1 MKRIAYLLILLGLS
15 VCNYANA
22 KNVVD
27 KKKNTG
33 GVEQQVLST
42 QEQLLQAIQNGLKDP
57 NDDNALKD
65 VNKVIRGNVK
75 PQEQFLLKRDSVALA
90 NYGLKMDSRFF
101 DVYKTLTKPKGK
113 QSKASSYEFSYEK
126 LSLRERKY
134 FTKQDNK
141 GRERVDSSE
150 CIIPIAVLVHSKID
164 KEQPANYEVSFEWR
178 IILDDQKLK
187 KSELKSI
194 TAKEIRPQV
203 KEPAPVEQPPK
214 EAVKAPVAEAP
225 VADSGEEP
233 SEEIL
238 KPEPIPAPVASVT
251 SVENEDLRIIR
262 TNETYRLLSAYIK
275 TMSEYMLHP
284 EAVAGKIIDMFD
296 NANSVVEV
304 SNCNRASISQREA
317 NQYFSQLK
325 PGKINI
331 DVKSQDFNDDFT
343 EIIYTIGQAY
353 DNEHYCDFTEK
364 QVHIRYSFAKKRFV
378 IERIT
383 VAPGHTQKCE

>member
-1 MKRIAYLLILLGLS
+1 MLILLGLS
-15 VCNYANA
+15 VCDYANA
-22 KNVVD
+22 KSVVD
-27 KKKNTG
+27 KKKDKG
-33 GVEQQVLST
+33 DIEQLILNNQKN
-42 QEQLLQAIQNGLKDP
+42 LLQAIQTGLKNP
-57 NDDNALKD
+57 GDDNALKD
-65 VNKVIRGNVK
+65 VNKVTRGNVK
-75 PQEQFLLKRDSVALA
+75 PQEQFLLKRDSTVLA
-90 NYGLKMDSRFF
+90 NYGLKIDSRFF
-101 DVYKTLTKPKGK
+101 DVYKTLTKSKGK
-113 QSKASSYEFSYEK
+113 QNQISHEFSYET
-126 LSLRERKY
+126 LSLRERIY

-150 CIIPIAVLVHSKID
+150 CTIPIAVLVHSKID
-164 KEQPANYEVSFEWR
+164 KEQPANYEVRFEWR

-214 EAVKAPVAEAP
+214 EEVEAPVAEAP
-225 VADSGEEP
+225 VADSVEEP
-233 SEEIL
+233 LEEIL
-238 KPEPIPAPVASVT
+238 KFEPTPKPEALVAT
-251 SVENEDLRIIR
+251 GENEALRIIR
-262 TNETYRLLSAYIK
+262 TNETYSLLSDYIE
-275 TMSEYMLHP
+275 TMSEYMLRP
-284 EAVAGKIIDMFD
+284 KAVAGKIIDMFD

-317 NQYFSQLK
+317 NQYFTQLK

-331 DVKSQDFNDDFT
+331 DVKGQDFNDDFT

-364 QVHIRYSFAKKRFV
+364 QVHIRYSFAKQRFV

-383 VAPGHTQKCE
+383 VAPGRTQKCE

>member
-1 MKRIAYLLILLGLS
+1 MLILLGLS
-15 VCNYANA
+15 VCGYANA
-22 KNVVD
+22 KAVVD
-27 KKKNTG
+27 KKKDKG
-33 GVEQQVLST
+33 DIEQQILSN
-42 QEQLLQAIQNGLKDP
+42 QEKLLQAIQNGLRDP

-65 VNKVIRGNVK
+65 VNKVIRGSVK
-75 PQEQFLLKRDSVALA
+75 PQEQFLLKRDSTVLA
-90 NYGLKMDSRFF
+90 SYGLKIDSRFF

-126 LSLRERKY
+126 LSLRERIY

-150 CIIPIAVLVHSKID
+150 CTIPIVVRIHSKID
-164 KEQPANYEVSFEWR
+164 KEQPANYEVRFEWR
-178 IILDDQKLK
+178 ILLDDQKLK

-194 TAKEIRPQV
+194 TVTEIRQQV
-203 KEPAPVEQPPK
+203 KETTPAEQLAKEEVAPATEDPVT
-214 EAVKAPVAEAP
+214 
-225 VADSGEEP
+225 DSVVEP
-233 SEEIL
+233 LEEIL
-238 KPEPIPAPVASVT
+238 KIEPTPKLEVPMAT
-251 SVENEDLRIIR
+251 GEDEDLRIIR
-262 TNETYRLLSAYIK
+262 TNETYSLLSDYIA
-275 TMSEYMLHP
+275 TMSEYMLRP
-284 EAVAGKIIDMFD
+284 KAVAGKIIDMFD

-317 NQYFSQLK
+317 NQYFTQLK

-331 DVKSQDFNDDFT
+331 DVKGQDFNADFT

-364 QVHIRYSFAKKRFV
+364 QVHIRYSFVKQRFV

-383 VAPGHTQKCE
+383 VAPGRTQKCE